1 MSSLIKENTIL
12 QKQLQGANKQ
22 YYEDLL
28 VYVRLN
34 SMGKNERQTEE
45 MLLGILQDILEAQQN
60 GVSAEDYFGK
70 DPQPIADE
78 LLEQLPNDSKQMV
91 KLSLLAVLIY
101 FAVVFI
107 GSYFVSLFQPGTPQ
121 LIDVGEYVICSICAG
136 VSTFVILWLMGKNY
150 GQKNSW
156 KMLFTIGGIFVIN
169 CLLFV
174 FIRTPW
180 VIPLSRWMAT
190 VLAIILAVSV
200 YLLNRDK
207 NFGDDHGKKET

>member
-1 MSSLIKENTIL
+1 MSSLIKENANL
-12 QKQLQGANKQ
+12 QKQLQGANKR

-34 SMGKNERQTEE
+34 SMAKNERQTEE

-60 GVSAEDYFGK
+60 GVSAQDYFGK
-70 DPQPIADE
+70 NPQPIADE
-78 LLEQLPNDSKQMV
+78 LLKQLPNDAKQMV
-91 KLSLLAVLIY
+91 KISLLAVLAY

-107 GSYFVSLFQPGTPQ
+107 GSYFVSLFQPGVPQ
-121 LIDVGEYVICSICAG
+121 LIDIGEYVICSICAG
-136 VSTFVILWLMGKNY
+136 ISAFVILWLMGKNY

-156 KMLFTIGGIFVIN
+156 KMLVTIGGIFVIN

-174 FIRTPW
+174 FVRTPW

-190 VLAIILAVSV
+190 VLAMILAVSV
-200 YLLNRDK
+200 YLLGREK
-207 NFGDDHGKKET
+207 N

>member
-1 MSSLIKENTIL
+1 MSSLIKENANL

-34 SMGKNERQTEE
+34 SIGKNERQTEE

-60 GVSAEDYFGK
+60 GVSAQDYFGK

-91 KLSLLAVLIY
+91 KLSLLAVLTY

-136 VSTFVILWLMGKNY
+136 ISVFVILWLMGKTMVRKIV
-150 GQKNSW
+150 GE
-156 KMLFTIGGIFVIN
+156 
-169 CLLFV
+169 C
-174 FIRTPW
+174 
-180 VIPLSRWMAT
+180 
-190 VLAIILAVSV
+190 
-200 YLLNRDK
+200 YLLLVGYLLSTVFYLFSFVRLGSSR
-207 NFGDDHGKKET
+207 FLVGWQLYLQSF

>member
-1 MSSLIKENTIL
+1 MSSLIKENANL

-34 SMGKNERQTEE
+34 SMAKNERQTEE

-60 GVSAEDYFGK
+60 GVSAQDYFGK

-78 LLEQLPNDSKQMV
+78 LLKQLPNDAKQMV
-91 KLSLLAVLIY
+91 KISLLAVLTY

-107 GSYFVSLFQPGTPQ
+107 GSYFVSLFQPGVPQ

-136 VSTFVILWLMGKNY
+136 ISAFVILWLMGKNY

-156 KMLFTIGGIFVIN
+156 KMLVTIGGIFVIN

-174 FIRTPW
+174 FVRTPW
-180 VIPLSRWMAT
+180 VIPLSCWMAT
-190 VLAIILAVSV
+190 VLAMILAVSV
-200 YLLNRDK
+200 YLLGREK
-207 NFGDDHGKKET
+207 N

>member
-1 MSSLIKENTIL
+1 
-12 QKQLQGANKQ
+12 
-22 YYEDLL
+22 
-28 VYVRLN
+28 
-34 SMGKNERQTEE
+34 

-60 GVSAEDYFGK
+60 GVSAQDYFGK

-91 KLSLLAVLIY
+91 KISLLAVLTY

-136 VSTFVILWLMGKNY
+136 ISVFVILWLMGKNY

-174 FIRTPW
+174 FVRTPW

-190 VLAIILAVSV
+190 VLATILAASV
-200 YLLNRDK
+200 YLLGREK
-207 NFGDDHGKKET
+207 N

>member
-1 MSSLIKENTIL
+1 MSSLIKENANL
-12 QKQLQGANKQ
+12 QKQLQGANKK

-34 SMGKNERQTEE
+34 SMAKNERQTEE

-60 GVSAEDYFGK
+60 GMSAQDYFGK

-78 LLEQLPNDSKQMV
+78 LLKQLPNDAKQMV
-91 KLSLLAVLIY
+91 KISLLAVLAY

-107 GSYFVSLFQPGTPQ
+107 GSYFVSLFQPGVPQ
-121 LIDVGEYVICSICAG
+121 LIDIGEYVICSICAG
-136 VSTFVILWLMGKNY
+136 ISVFVILWLMGKNY

-156 KMLFTIGGIFVIN
+156 KMLVTIGGIFVIN

-174 FIRTPW
+174 FVRTPW

-190 VLAIILAVSV
+190 VLAMILAVSV
-200 YLLNRDK
+200 YLLGREK
-207 NFGDDHGKKET
+207 N

>member
-1 MSSLIKENTIL
+1 
-12 QKQLQGANKQ
+12 
-22 YYEDLL
+22 
-28 VYVRLN
+28 
-34 SMGKNERQTEE
+34 MGKNERQTEE
-45 MLLGILQDILEAQQN
+45 MLLGILQDILEAQEN
-60 GVSAEDYFGK
+60 GVSAQDYFGK
-70 DPQPIADE
+70 APQPIADE
-78 LLEQLPNDSKQMV
+78 LLKQLPNDAKQMV
-91 KLSLLAVLIY
+91 KISLLAVLTY
-101 FAVVFI
+101 FAVVFS

-136 VSTFVILWLMGKNY
+136 ISVFVILWLMVKNY
-150 GQKNSW
+150 GHKNSW

-174 FIRTPW
+174 FVRTPW

-207 NFGDDHGKKET
+207 NFGGDHGKKET

>member
-1 MSSLIKENTIL
+1 MRNLIKENANL

-34 SMGKNERQTEE
+34 SMAKNERQTEE

-60 GVSAEDYFGK
+60 GMSAQDYFGK

-78 LLEQLPNDSKQMV
+78 LLKQLSNDAKQMV
-91 KLSLLAVLIY
+91 KISLLAVLTY

-107 GSYFVSLFQPGTPQ
+107 GSYFVSLFQPGVPQ

-136 VSTFVILWLMGKNY
+136 ISAFVILWLMGKNY

-156 KMLFTIGGIFVIN
+156 KMLVTIGGIFVIN

-174 FIRTPW
+174 FVRTPW

-190 VLAIILAVSV
+190 VLAMILAVSV
-200 YLLNRDK
+200 YLLGREK
-207 NFGDDHGKKET
+207 N

>member
-1 MSSLIKENTIL
+1 MSNLIKENANL

-34 SMGKNERQTEE
+34 SIGKNERQTEE

-60 GVSAEDYFGK
+60 GVSAQDYFGK

-78 LLEQLPNDSKQMV
+78 LLKQLPNDAKQMV
-91 KLSLLAVLIY
+91 KISLLAVLTY

-107 GSYFVSLFQPGTPQ
+107 GSYFVSLFQSGTPQ

-136 VSTFVILWLMGKNY
+136 ISAFVILWLMGKNY

-169 CLLFV
+169 CLLFI

-180 VIPLSRWMAT
+180 VIPLSRWMAAL
-190 VLAIILAVSV
+190 LAMILAASV
-200 YLLNRDK
+200 YLLGREK
-207 NFGDDHGKKET
+207 N

>member
-1 MSSLIKENTIL
+1 MSNLIKENANL

-34 SMGKNERQTEE
+34 SIGKNERQTEE

-60 GVSAEDYFGK
+60 GVSAQDYFGK

-78 LLEQLPNDSKQMV
+78 LLKQLPNDAKQMV
-91 KLSLLAVLIY
+91 KISLLAVLTY

-136 VSTFVILWLMGKNY
+136 ISAFVILWLMGKNY

-169 CLLFV
+169 CLLFI

-180 VIPLSRWMAT
+180 VILLSRWMAT
-190 VLAIILAVSV
+190 LLAMILAASV
-200 YLLNRDK
+200 YLLGREK
-207 NFGDDHGKKET
+207 N

>member
-1 MSSLIKENTIL
+1 MSNLIKENANL
-12 QKQLQGANKQ
+12 QKQLQGANKR

-28 VYVRLN
+28 VYVHLN
-34 SMGKNERQTEE
+34 SMAKNERQTEE

-60 GVSAEDYFGK
+60 GVSAQDYFGK
-70 DPQPIADE
+70 NPQPIADE
-78 LLEQLPNDSKQMV
+78 LLKQLPNDVKQMV
-91 KLSLLAVLIY
+91 KISLLAVLTY

-107 GSYFVSLFQPGTPQ
+107 GSYFVSLFQPGVPQ

-136 VSTFVILWLMGKNY
+136 ISAFVILWLMGKNY

-156 KMLFTIGGIFVIN
+156 KMLVTIGGIFVIN

-174 FIRTPW
+174 FVRTPW

-190 VLAIILAVSV
+190 VLAMILAVSV
-200 YLLNRDK
+200 YLLGREK
-207 NFGDDHGKKET
+207 N

>member
-1 MSSLIKENTIL
+1 MSSLIKENANL

-60 GVSAEDYFGK
+60 GMPAQDYFGK

-78 LLEQLPNDSKQMV
+78 LLKQLPNDAKQMV
-91 KLSLLAVLIY
+91 KISLLAVLTY

-107 GSYFVSLFQPGTPQ
+107 GSYFVSLFQPGVPR
-121 LIDVGEYVICSICAG
+121 LIDVGRYMIASLVAG
-136 VSTFVILWLMGKNY
+136 ISTFFILWLLGKNY

-156 KMLFTIGGIFVIN
+156 KMLVTIGGIFVIN

-174 FIRTPW
+174 FVRTPW
-180 VIPLSRWMAT
+180 VILLSRWMAT
-190 VLAIILAVSV
+190 VLAMILAASV
-200 YLLNRDK
+200 YLLGREK
-207 NFGDDHGKKET
+207 N

>member
-1 MSSLIKENTIL
+1 MSNLIKDNANL
-12 QKQLQGANKQ
+12 QKQLQGVNKQ

-34 SMGKNERQTEE
+34 SMAKNERQTEE
-45 MLLGILQDILEAQQN
+45 MLLSILQDILEAQQN
-60 GVSAEDYFGK
+60 GVSAQDYFGK

-78 LLEQLPNDSKQMV
+78 LLKQLPNDAKQMV
-91 KLSLLAVLIY
+91 KISLLAVLTY

-107 GSYFVSLFQPGTPQ
+107 GSYFVSLFQPGVPQ

-190 VLAIILAVSV
+190 VLATILAASV
-200 YLLNRDK
+200 YLLGREK
-207 NFGDDHGKKET
+207 NFGGDHGKKET

>member
-1 MSSLIKENTIL
+1 MSSLIKENANL
-12 QKQLQGANKQ
+12 QKQLQGANKK

-34 SMGKNERQTEE
+34 SMAKNERQTEE

-60 GVSAEDYFGK
+60 GMSAQDYFGK

-78 LLEQLPNDSKQMV
+78 LLKQLPNDAKQMV
-91 KLSLLAVLIY
+91 KISLLAVLAY

-107 GSYFVSLFQPGTPQ
+107 GSYFVSLFQPDVPQ
-121 LIDVGEYVICSICAG
+121 LIDIGEYVICSICAG
-136 VSTFVILWLMGKNY
+136 ISAFVILWLMGKNY

-156 KMLFTIGGIFVIN
+156 KMLVTIGGIFVIN

-174 FIRTPW
+174 FVRTPW

-190 VLAIILAVSV
+190 VLAMILAVSV
-200 YLLNRDK
+200 YLLGREK
-207 NFGDDHGKKET
+207 N